1 MEDNADHA
9 ALVLR
14 AFRKQHV
21 ANQVVVLADG
31 AAALEYLL
39 GGDHDPLALPIV
51 LLLDLKLPKVA
62 GLEVLERVRAD
73 PRTRTLPVVI
83 LTSSD
88 DDRDIAGGYRQ
99 GANSVVRKPVTFVE
113 FNRAVGQLGLYWALV
128 NQPPPPGGPD

>member
-1 MEDNADHA
+1 VEDNADHA

-21 ANQVVVLADG
+21 ANQVVVVGDG

-39 GGDHDPLALPIV
+39 GADHDAPALPIL
-51 LLLDLKLPKVA
+51 LLLDLKLPKVD

-83 LTSSD
+83 LSSSD
-88 DDRDIAGGYRQ
+88 DDHDIADGYRQ
-99 GANSVVRKPVTFVE
+99 GANSVVRKPVAFDE

>member
-21 ANQVVVLADG
+21 ANQVVVVGDG

-39 GGDHDPLALPIV
+39 GADHDAPALPIL
-51 LLLDLKLPKVA
+51 LLLDLKLPKVD

-83 LTSSD
+83 LSSSD
-88 DDRDIAGGYRQ
+88 DDHDIADGYRQ
-99 GANSVVRKPVTFVE
+99 GANSVVRKPVAFDE

>member
-21 ANQVVVLADG
+21 ANQVVVVGDG

-39 GGDHDPLALPIV
+39 AGDRDPLAMPIV
-51 LLLDLKLPKVA
+51 LLLDLKLPKVD
-62 GLEVLERVRAD
+62 GLEVLGRLRAD

-88 DDRDIAGGYRQ
+88 DDHDIADGYRQ
-99 GANSVVRKPVTFVE
+99 GANSVVRKPVAFDE

>member
-1 MEDNADHA
+1 VEDNADHA

-14 AFRKQHV
+14 AFRRQHV
-21 ANQVVVLADG
+21 ANQVVVVGDG

-39 GGDHDPLALPIV
+39 AGDRDPLAMPIV

-99 GANSVVRKPVTFVE
+99 GANSVVRKPVAFDE